1 MEGINNDY
9 DLLSDEYSKSH
20 EKPDKKYSMLPT
32 ILKIMDLDKGLRVI
46 DVGCG
51 DGFFSK
57 EISKKSKKVIGIDN
71 SEQQIKKAKINS
83 SRNISFIV
91 GDMLE
96 FSYPSCERVL
106 CPFVLGYIKEKEK
119 LIELFSK
126 FHKSLS
132 NDGRVIGIIDMPKS
146 NVHDSLKWGS
156 IKKVYSKGLKEG
168 AKMDIELYNKSKLIM
183 SLRAYFHKKEV
194 IEDCLR
200 KAGFSKII
208 WEKPIISSE
217 GIKDLGNKFWGGY
230 LENID
235 IAYFVAEK

>member
-9 DLLSDEYSKSH
+9 DFLSDEYSKSH

-106 CPFVLGYIKEKEK
+106 CPFVLGYIK
-119 LIELFSK
+119 
-126 FHKSLS
+126 
-132 NDGRVIGIIDMPKS
+132 
-146 NVHDSLKWGS
+146 
-156 IKKVYSKGLKEG
+156 KVYSKGLKEG